1 MRDAGCALR
10 PAYRF
15 SPPRRQHGSPG
26 SVAAGSWID
35 WIEAGEEP
43 AVWQHL
49 ALGMGHAPPGTQ
61 PLEQQRREY
70 GVAILAALALLN
82 TQRHAFAVD
91 ITTFSET
98 TSLARSPAP

>member
-1 MRDAGCALR
+1 MDR
-10 PAYRF
+10 PVQL
-15 SPPRRQHGSPG
+15 PRGHR
-26 SVAAGSWID
+26 ID

-70 GVAILAALALLN
+70 GVAILAALCVRGTYVVAAREKAMEKHVAAAGDGN
-82 TQRHAFAVD
+82 
-91 ITTFSET
+91 IT
-98 TSLARSPAP
+98 LA